1 VAKIQEGNDM
11 NDFAAGAVLSRGHT
25 AEVETSGVCQ
35 LNMTVDDALIV
46 PELLAYGPG
55 PEREKY
61 ALTAL
66 RIGVLALKQAQGR
79 LDADVIRGE
88 GDRLLATLESR
99 LTSHQRSVQEHIAAT
114 LREYFDPKSG
124 RFNERVE
131 QLVKTGG
138 DLERLLRSQI
148 GQSDSELAKTL
159 ASHFGEQS
167 TLMKILRPSE
177 TEGILNSL
185 SLAMKAALESQRNAI
200 LAEFSLDNG
209 GGALARLVKELTER
223 HGQLANG
230 LKESVDEVIG
240 EFSLDKPDSAL
251 SRLVGQVEIAQRK
264 ISSEFS
270 LDAEHSALARMKK
283 ELEQLIGKHNKDNDE
298 FRAHVRESLAALQAR
313 KEESQRSTRH
323 GLEFEQ
329 AVCEF
334 MASSA
339 QAAGDIVEHVGH
351 STGLIKN
358 CKTGD
363 AVLTLGP
370 EHAAAG
376 SRIVL
381 EAKQHAS
388 YNLAQALAEIEQARK
403 NRQAGVGVFVF
414 SKRTLAADIAPLA
427 RFGNDIVVVWDY
439 EDASTDV
446 VLSAALSLA
455 RALCA
460 RAETDK
466 KQLDLDL
473 ERMQKAMLEVE
484 KQVQGMDEI
493 RKCAQS
499 IRSSAEKI
507 EERARIVSDNIVRS
521 TNILNEET
529 EAICGLVK
537 SDGSMQT
544 RLCCGAVR

>member
-1 VAKIQEGNDM
+1 M
-11 NDFAAGAVLSRGHT
+11 NDLAAGAVLSH
-25 AEVETSGVCQ
+25 ADSASVCHVE
-35 LNMTVDDALIV
+35 MTIDDATIV
-46 PELLAYGPG
+46 PELLAHAPG
-55 PEREKY
+55 AERERY

-88 GDRLLATLESR
+88 GDRLLATLEER
-99 LTSHQRSVQEHIAAT
+99 LSHHQRSVQDQVAVT
-114 LREYFDPKSG
+114 LREYFDPTSG

-131 QLVKTGG
+131 QLVKSGG
-138 DLERLLRSQI
+138 ELERLLRSQI
-148 GQSDSELAKTL
+148 GTSDSELAKTL
-159 ASHFGEQS
+159 AAHVGEQS

-185 SLAMKAALESQRNAI
+185 SVAMKSALEVQRSA
-200 LAEFSLDNG
+200 LLSEFSLDNG
-209 GGALARLVKELTER
+209 AGALARLVKELTDK

-240 EFSLDKPDSAL
+240 EFSLDRPDSAL
-251 SRLVGQVEIAQRK
+251 SRLVGQVETAQKK

-270 LDAEHSALARMKK
+270 LDEQGSALARMKHA
-283 ELEQLIGKHNKDNDE
+283 LEQLIEKHNRENDE

-313 KEESQRSTRH
+313 KDESQKSTRH

-329 AVCEF
+329 ALCQF
-334 MASSA
+334 LTATA
-339 QAAGDIVEHVGH
+339 HAAGDIVEHVGA
-351 STGLIKN
+351 TPGLIKN

-376 SRIVL
+376 ARIVV

-388 YNLAQALAEIEQARK
+388 YSLAVALAEIEEARK
-403 NRQAGVGVFVF
+403 NRKAGVGVFVF
-414 SKRTLAADIAPLA
+414 SKRTLAADLAPLS
-427 RFGNDIVVVWDY
+427 RYGNDIVVVWDCD
-439 EDASTDV
+439 DASTDV
-446 VLSAALSLA
+446 VLGAALSLA

-460 RAETDK
+460 RADADR
-466 KQLDLDL
+466 KQIQIDL
-473 ERMQKAMLEVE
+473 ERMHKAMLEVE

-499 IRSSAEKI
+499 IRSSADRI
-507 EERARIVSDNIVRS
+507 EERARIVSENIVRS
-521 TNILNEET
+521 TKILNEET
-529 EAICGLVK
+529 EAICACVK
-537 SDGSMQT
+537 VVDAS
-544 RLCCGAVR
+544 VR